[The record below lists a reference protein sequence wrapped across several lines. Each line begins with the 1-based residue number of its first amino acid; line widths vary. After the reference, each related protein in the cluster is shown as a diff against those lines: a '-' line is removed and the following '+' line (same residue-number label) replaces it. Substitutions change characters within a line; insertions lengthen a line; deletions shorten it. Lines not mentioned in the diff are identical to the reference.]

1 MLVCVE
7 FVADANRTRDKRV
20 PNTRRRVPMP
30 HMEET
35 NKAKERINK
44 DFKLLVDD
52 AHALLKATA
61 DDTDKITKEAR
72 DKLAERLSEY
82 RERYSYVEDAIVG
95 RAEQVDHFVKDKP
108 YQAMGAALGVGL
120 LVGWLFSRK

>member
-1 MLVCVE
+1 
-7 FVADANRTRDKRV
+7 
-20 PNTRRRVPMP
+20 MP

-44 DFKLLVDD
+44 DFKLLVED